1 MTSLPRSR
9 GTRPTFLQTEQL
21 DDIVSMLMAL
31 AQEVAVLRERCDTS
45 ERLLESKGV
54 LSPAEIEAYRA
65 PHAVEESREQ
75 WRQDY
80 LDRVLYALRARA
92 EQQAAG
98 ETLEKYEQ
106 VIAEVGS

>member
-9 GTRPTFLQTEQL
+9 GARPTFLQTEQL

-45 ERLLESKGV
+45 ERLLETKGV
-54 LSPAEIEAYRA
+54 LSPAEIEAWRA
-65 PHAVEESREQ
+65 PRAVEESREQ

-92 EQQAAG
+92 EQQAGG
-98 ETLEKYEQ
+98 ESMETYAQ
-106 VIAEVGS
+106 VIAEVAR